1 MAGRSTR
8 SLELIVSYWNH
19 LWRVELVV
27 VLCLVLYGLGLTGVL
42 GLGAA
47 ALAPGPQDIEG
58 AALSFA
64 LVLWFGA
71 LPSILLFAPA
81 YALLRWRGWI
91 NLASAIVIGVLC
103 GAVFL
108 RAGSLAIYAIS
119 TGAIV
124 AAGAHAILRRMR
136 GAPTTRSSPDVWR
149 EDIGEA

>member
-1 MAGRSTR
+1 MPDT
-8 SLELIVSYWNH
+8 VSYWNH

-27 VLCLVLYGLGLTGVL
+27 ILCLVLYGLGLTGVL

-47 ALAPGPQDIEG
+47 VFAPDSQATDG

-81 YALLRWRGWI
+81 YALLRWRGLI
-91 NLASAIVIGVLC
+91 NFASAMVIGVLS

-108 RAGSLAIYAIS
+108 RAGSLAIYAVL

-124 AAGAHAILRRMR
+124 AAGAHAILRQMR
-136 GAPTTRSSPDVWR
+136 SKHDRDN
-149 EDIGEA
+149 

>member
-1 MAGRSTR
+1 M
-8 SLELIVSYWNH
+8 SYWNH

-27 VLCLVLYGLGLTGVL
+27 ILCLVLYGLGLTAVL

-47 ALAPGPQDIEG
+47 AFAPEPQLIDG

-64 LVLWFGA
+64 LILWFGA

-81 YALLRWRGWI
+81 YALLRWRGFI
-91 NLASAIVIGVLC
+91 NPGGAIVIGVLC

-119 TGAIV
+119 TGVIV
-124 AAGAHAILRRMR
+124 AAGTHAILRRMR
-136 GAPTTRSSPDVWR
+136 GAPTTRLSAPR
-149 EDIGEA
+149 EVAHD